1 MSNTFINGES
11 QASVRAKLNANTL
24 IVEDKVVGSRYAS
37 TQKNT
42 DTPDTVTISAGEVNT
57 YKLLPL
63 TFDYY
68 LVEGF
73 TAITNGLRYDNAAT
87 RKFIFHGVSTVSSS
101 VASTEIHFVLDIN
114 GTKVLPTQSVT
125 ETKDANTKSS
135 IAGVIIVELDSL
147 DQLKVFVKA
156 DKACTVSAYHTAL
169 TLHEV

>member
-11 QASVRAKLNANTL
+11 LASVRTKLNNNTL
-24 IVEDKVVGSRYAS
+24 IVEDKVVGARYAS
-37 TQKNT
+37 TQKNV
-42 DTPDTVTISAGEVNT
+42 DTPDTVVISSGEIDT

-68 LVEGF
+68 LVNGF
-73 TAITNGLRYDNAAT
+73 TAITNGLRYDNATT
-87 RKFIFHGVSTVSSS
+87 RKFIFHGVSTVAST
-101 VASTEIHFVLDIN
+101 VASTEVHFVLTKN
-114 GTKVLPTQSVT
+114 GTPVLSTQSVT

-135 IAGVIIVELDSL
+135 IAGVIIVELEESDE
-147 DQLKVFVKA
+147 LKVYVKA